1 MVFESFC
8 EDDLVNEARVARPLI
23 LIERRGKRRVE
34 AEILVTRGELFEEVR
49 VE

>member
-23 LIERRGKRRVE
+23 LIERRRKRGVE
-34 AEILVTRGELFEEVR
+34 AKVLVLRGELFKEIG